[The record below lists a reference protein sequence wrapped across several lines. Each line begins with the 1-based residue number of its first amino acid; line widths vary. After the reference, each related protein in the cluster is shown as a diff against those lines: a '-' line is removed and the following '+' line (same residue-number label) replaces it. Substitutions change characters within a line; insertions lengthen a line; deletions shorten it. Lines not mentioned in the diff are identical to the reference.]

1 MLRVPMI
8 PSMKMMNLD
17 YPRHTSADNGTKLI
31 TKLEQQDPVENLLVL
46 IFDRG
51 YRL

>member
-17 YPRHTSADNGTKLI
+17 YPRHISTGNETKL
-31 TKLEQQDPVENLLVL
+31 KL
-46 IFDRG
+46 
-51 YRL
+51 